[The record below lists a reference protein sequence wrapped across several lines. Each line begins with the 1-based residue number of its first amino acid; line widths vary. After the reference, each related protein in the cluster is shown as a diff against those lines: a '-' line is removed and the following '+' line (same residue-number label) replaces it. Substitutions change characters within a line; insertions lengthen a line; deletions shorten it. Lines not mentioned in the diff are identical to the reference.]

1 MPEPIRLDEVLAEL
15 ARLERDL
22 PDGPAGFTV
31 RELADKLGMVVN
43 TTQERLRRMI
53 AAGQVEFVGKRRGLN
68 ISGGGCQVPVYRL
81 RKPQP

>member
-15 ARLERDL
+15 SRLEHEF

-43 TTQERLRRMI
+43 TTQERLRRMV
-53 AAGQVEFVGKRRGLN
+53 AAGQVEFVGKRKELN
-68 ISGGGCQVPVYRL
+68 VAGGGCQIPVYRL